1 MRYMIC
7 GLLTC
12 LLPLVASAA
21 ETTGP
26 VPVILD
32 TDIGGDID
40 DTWALSLILASP
52 ELDLKLV
59 VTDSHDTVGRA
70 KIVAKFLES
79 VGRPD
84 IPVGYGP
91 KFDDHPGPQGKW
103 AEEYNLK
110 AYPGGIHPDGVQAMI
125 DVIQNAGRTVY
136 LFVIG
141 PCPNI
146 PELLKR
152 APDVVKKVKVF
163 AMSGS
168 VRLGYEGRPVPDAE
182 YNVRDNVPASQALYQ
197 AEWDLTIAPLD
208 TAGLVYLD
216 GDRYKTLKQTNNPL
230 VQTLLANYRVWAKE
244 GRHALD
250 PESRSSTL
258 FDPVAVYLAI
268 DQSLCVMED
277 LRLKVDDKGFT
288 VEDASARVIHAAMSW
303 KDKEKFEDWL
313 LERLKNGVVARKKE

>member
-1 MRYMIC
+1 MRYLFLGI
-7 GLLTC
+7 LT
-12 LLPLVASAA
+12 LTLPYQAAAA
-21 ETTGP
+21 ETP
-26 VPVILD
+26 APIPCILD

-79 VGRPD
+79 VGRSD
-84 IPVGYGP
+84 IPVGYGN
-91 KFDDHPGPQGKW
+91 KFDEHPGPQGKW
-103 AEEYNLK
+103 AENYNLK
-110 AYPGGIHPDGVQAMI
+110 SYPGGIHPDGVQAMI
-125 DVIQNAGRTVY
+125 DVIQSAGRPVY

-168 VRLGYEGRPVPDAE
+168 VRLGYDGRPTPDAE

-197 AEWDLTIAPLD
+197 ADWDLTIAPLD
-208 TAGLVYLD
+208 TAGLVYLA
-216 GDRYKTLKQTNNPL
+216 GDRYQALQQADNPL

-244 GRHALD
+244 GRHSID

-268 DQSLCVMED
+268 DPSLCVMED
-277 LRLKVDDKGFT
+277 VRLKVDEKGFT
-288 VEDASARVIHAAMSW
+288 VKDASARIIHAAMSW

-313 LERLKNGVVARKKE
+313 LERLKSGVVMREKK